1 MRIVVIASILSAL
14 SGPDGAPP
22 RPLSP
27 KAVVEAKFAAVN
39 RHAVAD
45 VVRFYS
51 PNARITSSGFCSPRQ
66 GLADVQRTYQSLIEA
81 VPDIVAEV
89 NLYVVEGARVAVIFT
104 VKGHLQGTSIA
115 VQIANFFTV
124 RDGLIESDDGVYD
137 TGGRPCTP

>member
-1 MRIVVIASILSAL
+1 MRIVVIAFLGAL
-14 SGPDGAPP
+14 SGPAGAPP

-27 KAVVEAKFAAVN
+27 KTVVEAKFAAVN

-45 VVRFYS
+45 VAKFYS

-66 GLADVQRTYQSLIEA
+66 GQADVQRTYQSLLEA

-115 VQIANFFTV
+115 VRIANFFTV
-124 RDGLIESDDGVYD
+124 RDGLIESDDGIYD